1 MATAAPELS
10 ASRTWPGA
18 VLWALAGLWAAEF
31 LPPDGSA
38 GLLLGGLWAA
48 LLAWRWHSR
57 APSGSLA
64 ARIAGLCCPAPQP
77 RLSDVAM
84 GWMMGTLWWHAD
96 GCLAGML
103 PAWATVALHLLLTLA
118 LGQFA
123 THLHPSWQR
132 GGAVAALALIAI
144 WPLWAVALPN
154 ALWLCMLLLTVAWA
168 CEPAG
173 GLPGSTSWQRAI
185 AALCGPL
192 GLWFILS
199 RWPVAGADALLQPL
213 AVLALI
219 ALALRLFKPSSRLIR
234 IPDSGGRA

>member
-18 VLWALAGLWAAEF
+18 LLWTLAGLWAIEF

-38 GLLLGGLWAA
+38 GLLLGGLWAV

-57 APSGSLA
+57 APAGSLA

-96 GCLAGML
+96 GCLAGVL
-103 PAWATVALHLLLTLA
+103 PAWATVALHLLLMLA
-118 LGQFA
+118 MGQIA

-132 GGAVAALALIAI
+132 GCALGAFALIAS
-144 WPLWAVALPN
+144 WPMWAPALPN
-154 ALWLCMLLLTVAWA
+154 ALWLCMLLLTIAWA

-173 GLPGSTSWQRAI
+173 GLPGSASWQRAMM
-185 AALCGPL
+185 ALCGPV

-213 AVLALI
+213 S
-219 ALALRLFKPSSRLIR
+219 ALALLASALHLFKPSGR
-234 IPDSGGRA
+234 IVRNVGSGGRA

>member
-1 MATAAPELS
+1 MATAAPDLS
-10 ASRTWPGA
+10 VSRTWPGA
-18 VLWALAGLWAAEF
+18 VLWTLAGLWAVEF

-57 APSGSLA
+57 APAGSLA

-96 GCLAGML
+96 GCLAGVL
-103 PAWATVALHLLLTLA
+103 PASATVALHLVLMLA
-118 LGQFA
+118 LGQLA
-123 THLHPSWQR
+123 THLNPSWQR
-132 GGAVAALALIAI
+132 ACALWAFALIATS
-144 WPLWAVALPN
+144 PLWAPAVAN

-173 GLPGSTSWQRAI
+173 ALPGNGPWHRATV
-185 AALCGPL
+185 ALCGPV
-192 GLWFILS
+192 GLWLILS

-219 ALALRLFKPSSRLIR
+219 ALALRFFNPSGRLIR

>member
-1 MATAAPELS
+1 M
-10 ASRTWPGA
+10 
-18 VLWALAGLWAAEF
+18 LWALAGLWAVES
-31 LPPDGSA
+31 LPPDGTA

-57 APSGSLA
+57 TRAGGLA

-77 RLSDVAM
+77 RISDVAM

-96 GCLAGML
+96 GCLVGVL
-103 PAWATVALHLLLTLA
+103 PAWATVALHLLLMLA
-118 LGQFA
+118 LGQLA

-132 GGAVAALALIAI
+132 GSALAAFALIATS
-144 WPLWAVALPN
+144 PLWAPAVAN
-154 ALWLCMLLLTVAWA
+154 ALWLCMLLLTIAWA

-173 GLPGSTSWQRAI
+173 GLPGSASWQRAI
-185 AALCGPL
+185 VALCGPV

-213 AVLALI
+213 AALALI
-219 ALALRLFKPSSRLIR
+219 ASALRLFNPSGRLIR